1 MYSGGHTSCQN
12 FIGVRGDPLYFLT
25 PKTSMR
31 FLPFGVHSF
40 DQLSTK
46 YKCMTSDICI
56 YILVLKVLKFIIF
69 NSFQDVIMIQDNKL
83 TIIIV
88 NH

>member
-1 MYSGGHTSCQN
+1 
-12 FIGVRGDPLYFLT
+12 
-25 PKTSMR
+25 MR